1 MKSFK
6 FILLSVF
13 VIPVLL
19 VIFSSCNELN
29 TKDLFYAEGGMYGN
43 IPCAKTE
50 SLCKEM
56 IFSIK
61 CGEDSFMK
69 MRNEGKVEWILEG
82 LPFHILEI
90 HDETC
95 RIVMRVSNDTLWIP
109 KNFIITEEYYHKKIR
124 ADIYR
129 RRNSF

>member
-1 MKSFK
+1 
-6 FILLSVF
+6 
-13 VIPVLL
+13 
-19 VIFSSCNELN
+19 
-29 TKDLFYAEGGMYGN
+29 
-43 IPCAKTE
+43 
-50 SLCKEM
+50 
-56 IFSIK
+56 
-61 CGEDSFMK
+61 MK